1 MPHPVPGA
9 PTTRLQPSPRQT
21 LALDALF
28 SGLPDSEAAAAAGVC
43 RETLYRWKT
52 KDPAFIAERN
62 RRQRELW
69 ESSVSVARSMIQE
82 ALVVV
87 RRSLT
92 SDELTP
98 AQKLAAAERILAT
111 FDAGA
116 ALRSWAEPGEGGVT
130 AEEVAD
136 ELDRKA
142 EEAKQRVARGKWIDS
157 LTGGLFGGRA
167 GEESLCSAGP
177 TEHAES
183 GSLGV
188 LPPCHDSRGWYHVAP

>member
-1 MPHPVPGA
+1 
-9 PTTRLQPSPRQT
+9 
-21 LALDALF
+21 LF
-28 SGLPDSEAAAAAGVC
+28 AGLPDTEAAAAAGVC

-87 RRSLT
+87 RQSLT

-136 ELDRKA
+136 ELERKA
-142 EEAKQRVARGKWIDS
+142 DDARQRVARGKWIES
-157 LTGGLFGGRA
+157 LTGGLFGGPA
-167 GEESLCSAGP
+167 GDGP
-177 TEHAES
+177 
-183 GSLGV
+183 
-188 LPPCHDSRGWYHVAP
+188 LPPGAWPAVAPNAGSARAKSAQSSACSQVRGMSSQTPPGHAFANA